1 MGDLEVDL
9 DGLAG
14 LAAALD
20 RIGDRLERA
29 KAELRGAEDALG
41 DEQVVD
47 GVERFE
53 DRWRD
58 GRKDIRE
65 NAEVLGRM
73 LTDSA
78 AAYRQVD
85 SDLAAGLRTSVTS

>member
-9 DGLAG
+9 DGLSR

-29 KAELRGAEDALG
+29 RGELRGAQDALG

-47 GVERFE
+47 GLERFE
-53 DRWRD
+53 ERWRD
-58 GRKDIRE
+58 GRKDIRD
-65 NAEVLGRM
+65 NAETLARM
-73 LTDSA
+73 LQESA
-78 AAYRQVD
+78 AAYRRVD
-85 SDLAAGLRTSVTS
+85 RDLTANLRAATGR